1 STAGG
6 TGHTAIDS
14 LATQTGQSQA
24 ITIPAEVLL
33 FATVLGVI
41 VASGEFRHGTAT
53 NTYLATP
60 NRVRVLGAKAV
71 AAATVGA
78 VLGLGSAALTTAI
91 GLSFTGAGGH
101 NVLLSTATIIRYAAG
116 ATFAAAVTLVAAVAA
131 CISLIAAR
139 TTVNADVT

>member
-1 STAGG
+1 MSRSLRCELLKLRTARLPWGLFGIAVALAGVHAALFDSNAGG

-24 ITIPAEVLL
+24 ITIPGEMLL

-60 NRVRVLGAKAV
+60 NRVRE
-71 AAATVGA
+71 
-78 VLGLGSAALTTAI
+78 I
-91 GLSFTGAGGH
+91 GRASCRERGESRGGAGG
-101 NVLLSTATIIRYAAG
+101 LG
-116 ATFAAAVTLVAAVAA
+116 
-131 CISLIAAR
+131 
-139 TTVNADVT
+139 